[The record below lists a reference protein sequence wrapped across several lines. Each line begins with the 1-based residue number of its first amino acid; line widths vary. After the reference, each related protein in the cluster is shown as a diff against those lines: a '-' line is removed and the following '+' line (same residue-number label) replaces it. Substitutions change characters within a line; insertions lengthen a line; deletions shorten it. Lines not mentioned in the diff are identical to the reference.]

1 MAADERGHIDL
12 TGADLE
18 FLVSTAAPET
28 GDKAR
33 LKQII
38 EEDEDFRNAF
48 IDDARTIRKVVS
60 DKESFLKISPRLYFE
75 ILLRKVRK
83 ELAAASHTIE
93 HGGPHKVAVFDAGEV
108 VDLLSRKS
116 VLLYLAD
123 MLSSFTKV
131 QSYSITYRVR
141 EKLWRK
147 IRFHDADVDSLI
159 RDMEL
164 AGEEYR
170 FPFYK
175 RIADICLFLVGIF
188 PEYVRS
194 SSRYPLTGEPR
205 PRFFG
210 WTRWTTEEYEEEGRK
225 YYKLASLHPV
235 AQGQELSE
243 VFGLLHDGFHLAR
256 KPLHLIAESYIHCE
270 RPALIGK
277 KE

>member
-1 MAADERGHIDL
+1 MSADNRFPIGL
-12 TGADLE
+12 TAADLE
-18 FLVSTAAPET
+18 FLVSIAAPET
-28 GDKAR
+28 ADKAR

-38 EEDEDFRNAF
+38 VEDEDFRNAF
-48 IDDARTIRKVVS
+48 IEDARTIRKAVS
-60 DKESFLKISPRLYFE
+60 DKDTFLKISPRLYFE
-75 ILLRKVRK
+75 ILLRNVRK
-83 ELAAASHTIE
+83 ELTASSHTIE

-123 MLSSFTKV
+123 MLSSFMKV
-131 QSYSITYRVR
+131 ESYSISYRVR
-141 EKLWRK
+141 EKLWRR

-194 SSRYPLTGEPR
+194 SSRYPLSGEPR

-225 YYKLASLHPV
+225 YYKLASLHPM
-235 AQGQELSE
+235 AQGYDLSE
-243 VFGLLHDGFHLAR
+243 VFGFLHDSFHLAS
-256 KPLHLIAESYIHCE
+256 KPLHLIAENYLHRE
-270 RPALIGK
+270 RPAFIGDK
-277 KE
+277 

>member
-1 MAADERGHIDL
+1 MSADVRFPIGL
-12 TGADLE
+12 TAADLE

-28 GDKAR
+28 ADKAR

-38 EEDEDFRNAF
+38 VEDEDFRNAF
-48 IDDARTIRKVVS
+48 IEDARTIRKAVS
-60 DKESFLKISPRLYFE
+60 DKDTFLKISPRLYFE
-75 ILLRKVRK
+75 ILLRNVRK
-83 ELAAASHTIE
+83 ELTASSHTIE
-93 HGGPHKVAVFDAGEV
+93 NGGPHKVAVFDAGEV

-123 MLSSFTKV
+123 MLSSFMKV
-131 QSYSITYRVR
+131 ESYSISYRVR

-159 RDMEL
+159 RDMEI

-194 SSRYPLTGEPR
+194 SSRYPLSGEPR

-225 YYKLASLHPV
+225 YYKLASLHPM
-235 AQGQELSE
+235 AQGQDLSE
-243 VFGLLHDGFHLAR
+243 VFGLLHDSFHLAS
-256 KPLHLIAESYIHCE
+256 KPLHLIAENYLHCE
-270 RPALIGK
+270 RPAFIGDK
-277 KE
+277 